1 MMAPQT
7 GEFGRGVGF
16 RGLVWGW
23 SRTQS
28 LFRVFCIRQNYP
40 KGQVTLGWIGIW
52 GWKVGTCQVG
62 CIGEVD

>member
-28 LFRVFCIRQNYP
+28 LFRVFCIRHYP
-40 KGQVTLGWIGIW
+40 KGQVTLGWVGIL
-52 GWKVGTCQVG
+52 GWKVKTYQVG
-62 CIGEVD
+62 CIGNVN